1 MRFCRHLSQVFGSI
15 RSLVI
20 KETWIFQ
27 YTYNGVLQVMA
38 FTSNGVVTEYYYSL
52 TYINTRVHTSPTLLP
67 RVLGSLYRVLG
78 LTNPTLGAL
87 KRE

>member
-1 MRFCRHLSQVFGSI
+1 
-15 RSLVI
+15 
-20 KETWIFQ
+20 
-27 YTYNGVLQVMA
+27 MA
-38 FTSNGVVTEYYYSL
+38 LTSCGVVTEYYYSL

-78 LTNPTLGAL
+78 LTNLTLGAL

>member
-1 MRFCRHLSQVFGSI
+1 
-15 RSLVI
+15 
-20 KETWIFQ
+20 
-27 YTYNGVLQVMA
+27 MA

-78 LTNPTLGAL
+78 LTNLTLGAL